1 MKNKIFLL
9 IFPLLLSGCYDKT
22 EMEERAFIINIGIDS
37 FDQNSVYLNESLGGE
52 RFALSLDS
60 APLSH
65 SGADKIADE
74 ETGVFCGTTFAEAIK
89 AYDDLRSK
97 SVFLGYAKAIVI
109 AENVLKD
116 PDLLSEAMD
125 YIKSDGKINQKVILL
140 AAKGKAYD
148 IIKSIDDT
156 ESIYDLYISNFYR
169 AKSAGNTSKTDL
181 KTFLES
187 ISFAGNAV
195 IPVIASDEGRV
206 FLSGSAVL
214 GDYKLSGYLS
224 EDEEMGRLLLSG
236 KADSKKINC
245 GLNTLEVTKSSSRLS
260 FKAEEGELILNAD
273 IKINGKV
280 YGIVDKSDKNQIE
293 ETEKMFEEIIKDKII
308 NTIEV
313 TKNVLKTDG
322 QNLMKLLYSENY
334 NIYKSIADKRTAYEN
349 IKLNVS
355 VSVNIK

>member
-1 MKNKIFLL
+1 M
-9 IFPLLLSGCYDKT
+9 
-22 EMEERAFIINIGIDS
+22 
-37 FDQNSVYLNESLGGE
+37 
-52 RFALSLDS
+52 
-60 APLSH
+60 
-65 SGADKIADE
+65 
-74 ETGVFCGTTFAEAIK
+74 
-89 AYDDLRSK
+89 
-97 SVFLGYAKAIVI
+97 
-109 AENVLKD
+109 
-116 PDLLSEAMD
+116 
-125 YIKSDGKINQKVILL
+125 
-140 AAKGKAYD
+140 
-148 IIKSIDDT
+148 
-156 ESIYDLYISNFYR
+156 
-169 AKSAGNTSKTDL
+169 
-181 KTFLES
+181 
-187 ISFAGNAV
+187 
-195 IPVIASDEGRV
+195 
-206 FLSGSAVL
+206 